1 MANYNSIY
9 TGAEVDSALGK
20 ANTALQPNTEISV
33 NNITTTGY
41 IRGPSTFVIDPAVHG
56 DSSGT
61 LTILGNL
68 QVDGTTTTINST
80 TVEVDDKNIVL
91 ANGAINA
98 SAADGAGITV
108 DGASATLIYNS
119 IPDAWSF
126 NKNVGIGTNAPDNNL
141 HIQTNSGDEGILIK
155 STGDTSNAIVADA
168 NRSSAGAALVALQGK
183 WNGTAVADILLLTG
197 TDTSNKDDGVI
208 SFRTSSAD
216 NITERVRIDASGK
229 LLVGKNSSSIT
240 TAGTEITSSSL
251 LQSVSDT
258 STNLATNG
266 GAVLN
271 LCNTSATD
279 GNFSNIGGYNSN
291 GLVVSQM
298 NFINLNHASRTGAIT
313 FSTHNGSSMPER
325 MRIDAS
331 GNVLVG
337 KDTTAIETVGIDFL
351 ATGRIIATADGDDVA
366 VFNRKTSDGDIAVF
380 KKDGITAGS
389 IGVASGPVSYIV
401 LNNTVTDNVAGLK
414 GASGAILP
422 STSTGADKD
431 GTMDLG
437 SSGARF
443 ENLYLS
449 GDVIQG
455 STAAGFINF
464 NTGQQTVSTGQSVQT
479 NLFDRTTTGTAAT
492 GTVYVAC
499 ENSGQDVL
507 FGYIIDFFYS
517 NSTLTTTARE
527 TGNSQGTTTCT
538 VQENGTAISVT
549 VDYVGGLGGNIR
561 FNAGGQASVFNY
573 T

>member
-126 NKNVGIGTNAPDNNL
+126 NK
-141 HIQTNSGDEGILIK
+141 
-155 STGDTSNAIVADA
+155 
-168 NRSSAGAALVALQGK
+168 
-183 WNGTAVADILLLTG
+183 
-197 TDTSNKDDGVI
+197 
-208 SFRTSSAD
+208 
-216 NITERVRIDASGK
+216 K